1 MDHQFHR
8 LLFEIA
14 QKPQVYALMDTI
26 SIHFDRVRSM
36 ALTTVKNTK
45 IVQDHQDLME
55 AVAQKNV
62 TRARALMEAHLDR
75 YQIDVEKIQAQY
87 PDYFI

>member
-1 MDHQFHR
+1 
-8 LLFEIA
+8 
-14 QKPQVYALMDTI
+14 
-26 SIHFDRVRSM
+26 M

>member
-1 MDHQFHR
+1 
-8 LLFEIA
+8 
-14 QKPQVYALMDTI
+14 
-26 SIHFDRVRSM
+26 M

-87 PDYFI
+87 PDSFI